1 MNNDAAALL
10 FRIRILIGIVIAG
23 LVVSGLTAFP
33 LVHEINALHAWISAS
48 SLPTWITTW
57 IAKVHEG
64 LNATARAYPFVLYG
78 TDWLAFGHIVIAL
91 FFIGPFVDPVR
102 NIWVLRAGQIAC
114 VLVIP
119 TALICGA
126 IRGIPLWWQIIDCSF
141 GVFGFLPL
149 WYAARLVHRLD
160 DLNGV
165 AAQSAA
171 TN

>member
-1 MNNDAAALL
+1 MNSESAALL
-10 FRIRILIGIVIAG
+10 RRIRVLIGIVIAG

-33 LVHEINALHAWISAS
+33 LVYEINALHAWTSAS
-48 SLPTWITTW
+48 SMPAWITTW

-64 LNATARAYPFVLYG
+64 LNATARAYPFLHYG
-78 TDWLAFGHIVIAL
+78 TDWLAFAHIVIAL
-91 FFIGPFVDPVR
+91 FFVGPLVDPVR
-102 NIWVLRAGQIAC
+102 NIWVLCAGQIAC

-126 IRGIPLWWQIIDCSF
+126 IRGIPVWWQIIDCGF

-149 WYAARLVHRLD
+149 WFATRLVHRLETA
-160 DLNGV
+160 NGV
-165 AAQSAA
+165 AAGSAA